1 MAERPHPYPYHHPH
15 APCTCT
21 HTAGLP
27 LHFLPPVSMYPHA
40 HARAHTHR
48 TLRRRSRLQVCLFAF
63 DCLYLDGRPL
73 LGEPLSERR
82 RALQAAV
89 RGDPGVLQLA
99 EAKVGV
105 LLWWAPG
112 VCGFFLCVVVV
123 CARARTHTSV

>member
-1 MAERPHPYPYHHPH
+1 
-15 APCTCT
+15 
-21 HTAGLP
+21 
-27 LHFLPPVSMYPHA
+27 MYPHA
-40 HARAHTHR
+40 HARSHTHR

-89 RGDPGVLQLA
+89 RVDPGVLQLA

-112 VCGFFLCVVVV
+112 VCGLFCVCGGGV
-123 CARARTHTSV
+123 CACAHAHVCVRLGG